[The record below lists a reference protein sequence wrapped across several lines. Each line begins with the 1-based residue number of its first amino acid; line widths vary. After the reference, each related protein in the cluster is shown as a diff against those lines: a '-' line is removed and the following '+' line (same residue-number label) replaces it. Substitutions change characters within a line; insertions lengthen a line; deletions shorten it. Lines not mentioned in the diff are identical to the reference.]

1 MKHVVAIVALWV
13 LAIIAT
19 AAIVNDRAVFTYL
32 APLYVVCMIG
42 SLVVVRKAHTGS
54 NKPALH

>member
-1 MKHVVAIVALWV
+1 MKYVVAIVASWV

-32 APLYVVCMIG
+32 APLYAICMIG
-42 SLVVVRKAHTGS
+42 SVVVVRKAHAGS
-54 NKPALH
+54 NKPVL

>member
-1 MKHVVAIVALWV
+1 MKYVAAIVALWA

-32 APLYVVCMIG
+32 APLYAVCMIA
-42 SLVVVRKAHTGS
+42 SVVVVRKAHTGS
-54 NKPALH
+54 NKPAL